1 MNNTFALIEKIKNK
15 KLLNTLE
22 TLKSVSYMFAIGLC
36 IASMYVFLK
45 AMAYNNLFAYIL
57 GTLFLLFSLF
67 FIIYP
72 SFDTVKTLFFP
83 NKKYRNKIIG
93 TLTLEDTE
101 MIISN
106 DGEESITFSY
116 YDIDR
121 IDIYYYKGLKPT
133 KKKFDSV
140 FLTMEVMHI
149 RVYIYDCFTH
159 LYVENYSLNENKLG
173 ALFSRIE
180 EIEYSDEDF
189 FRKIKFWSDFKGE

>member
-1 MNNTFALIEKIKNK
+1 MNNTFALIEKIKSK

-22 TLKSVSYMFAIGLC
+22 TLKSVSYMFAIALC
-36 IASMYVFLK
+36 LVSMLLYSFTFL
-45 AMAYNNLFAYIL
+45 NSLIL
-57 GTLFLLFSLF
+57 YLLSILCMILSLF
-67 FIIYP
+67 FILYP
-72 SFDTVKTLFFP
+72 SFDTIKNLFFP

-180 EIEYSDEDF
+180 EIEFSDEDF
-189 FRKIKFWSDFKGE
+189 FRKIKFWSDFKEE